1 MPTALELSRE
11 ELQVYVDA
19 HRKRVWPKL
28 TAEQEAE
35 REAKIELARQVARML
50 KEKYG
55 AKRVLLFGSL
65 AHQAWYHDK
74 SDIDLAAEGLGNDYF
89 KAWGDAEQIVDGRK
103 IDLIDMEWASD
114 SLRSAINEEGM
125 ELP

>member
-11 ELQVYVDA
+11 ELQSYVDA
-19 HRKRVWPKL
+19 HRKRVWPTL

-55 AKRVLLFGSL
+55 ATRVLLFGSL

-74 SDIDLAAEGLGNDYF
+74 SDIDLAADGLGNDYF
-89 KAWGDAEQIVDGRK
+89 KAWGDAERIVDGRK
-103 IDLIDMEWASD
+103 IDLIDMEMASD
-114 SLRSAINEEGM
+114 SLRKAIDRKGI
-125 ELP
+125 EL

>member
-35 REAKIELARQVARML
+35 REAKIDLARRVAHML
-50 KEKYG
+50 RKKY
-55 AKRVLLFGSL
+55 AASRVILFGSL

-74 SDIDLAAEGLGNDYF
+74 SDIDLAVEGLGELYF
-89 KAWGDAEQIVDGRK
+89 KAWGDAEQIVNGRK
-103 IDLIDMEWASD
+103 IDLIDMEMASD
-114 SLRSAINEEGM
+114 SLRKAIERKGI
-125 ELP
+125 EL